1 MEARGMARVFD
12 AAATVHV
19 SLASQPEAWGG
30 FRSAPRCLPS
40 DLAFEWFL
48 EAFKRFEI
56 DLERAWDIGDEAK
69 NV

>member
-1 MEARGMARVFD
+1 MARVFD

-19 SLASQPEAWGG
+19 SQASHPEAWGG
-30 FRSAPRCLPS
+30 FRSAPLCFPS

-48 EAFKRFEI
+48 EALKRFGSH
-56 DLERAWDIGDEAK
+56 LERAWDIEDEAK